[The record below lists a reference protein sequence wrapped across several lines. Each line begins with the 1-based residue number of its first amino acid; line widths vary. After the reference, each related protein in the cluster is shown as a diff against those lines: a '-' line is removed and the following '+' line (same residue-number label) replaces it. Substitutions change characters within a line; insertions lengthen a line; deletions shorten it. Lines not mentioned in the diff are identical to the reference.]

1 MLNKQQVIGFVGKDP
16 ELKVLANG
24 SVCTISVAAT
34 EKWFDASGTKKEHT
48 EWFRVVLWNKNAENA
63 SKYLKKGSLVFV
75 EGSTK
80 TRVYTDNAGIEKK
93 ITEVQGNFFK
103 MLDRNPNG
111 SGGNNGPA
119 DRSGGYDP
127 TPDAPPSG
135 VPAGSGYDDDI
146 PF

>member
-1 MLNKQQVIGFVGKDP
+1 MLNKQMVIGFLGKDP
-16 ELKVLANG
+16 EVKTLANG

-34 EKWFDASGTKKEHT
+34 EKWFNAQGVKQEHT

-63 SKYLKKGSLVFV
+63 GKYLKKGSCVYV

-80 TRVYTDNAGIEKK
+80 TRQYTDNAGVEKK
-93 ITEVQGNFFK
+93 ITEVQGTFFK

-111 SGGNNGPA
+111 GGGGNGPA

-127 TPDAPPSG
+127 TPDTAPAS
-135 VPAGSGYDDDI
+135 VGSGYDEDI